1 MSSSFLTASP
11 LPLLFRR
18 RSSGEIR
25 NLASVSSSILPA
37 FGTVVDD
44 GHLQTKGFVVA
55 PYDRRYRWW
64 QTFLVVLVVYS
75 AWASPFELA
84 FKKVA
89 TGSLMPVDLVVD
101 AFFAVDIALTFFVA
115 YLDKS
120 TYLLVLDHKK
130 IASRYITK
138 YYFAMDVAST
148 VPFQALHSL
157 FTGHTREGLV
167 FGILNLLRL
176 WRLRRVSELFKRLEK
191 DTRFSYFWVRYFKL
205 ICVTLFAVHSAGC
218 FYYWMATHHK
228 ASADTWIGTQ
238 VNDFEHRSIWLGY
251 TYAIYWATVTLTTVG
266 YGDLHAVNFGEK
278 IFSIFYMLFNIGLFA
293 YLVGNMTNLVVH
305 SAFRTLFMRDSINEI
320 FRYASKNRLP
330 EGLKEQM
337 LAHMQLKF
345 RTAELQQEEVL
356 QDLPKAIR
364 SSIAH
369 HLFRKTIDKTYLFKG
384 VSEELTVQLV
394 SEMKAEYFPPKV
406 DIILQ
411 NEIPTDFYIL
421 VTGAL
426 DMLVY
431 KNGTEQFL
439 STLGSADMVGEFGV
453 FFNIPQPFTVR
464 TKRLSQVIRI
474 SHQHFK
480 QMIQPQNDDSKIIIT
495 NFTQHLKDLKQE
507 VLQEIPFLPELLE
520 ELNTEQL
527 GMESNEDARNHEPV
541 DNHGDPNVEGTNKT
555 SAPAPITMRVI
566 IHGHHPNEGDSK
578 GKLIHL
584 PDSIDNLLRLAE
596 KKLEK
601 RGSTIVMA
609 DGSVVEELNAL
620 RDNDHLLGGRRKIS
634 ELLLFDSPSSELVVD
649 NQRQIGSP
657 SRGEATSTIYAR
669 HRGRIRKIADKPRKA
684 SSSSNLSLLSF
695 PWKSNTKATSGR
707 TRRNYPYQWCSSS
720 WPKSEDCRRTQI
732 FFLCFFSL
740 SSELFFVIQ
749 YHSHI
754 RDDVTKLYPP
764 VGRRETAQRRRTPP
778 SSSVAEQLKTESV
791 WARTD

>member
-1 MSSSFLTASP
+1 MSSSFITASP
-11 LPLLFRR
+11 LPFLLRR

-37 FGTVVDD
+37 FGTVIDD
-44 GHLQTKGFVVA
+44 GHLQTKKFVVA

-101 AFFAVDIALTFFVA
+101 AFFAVDIVLTFFVA

-130 IASRYITK
+130 IASRYVTR

-148 VPFQALHSL
+148 VPFQSLHRL
-157 FTGHTREGLV
+157 FTGHTHNGLV

-191 DTRFSYFWVRYFKL
+191 DTRFSYFWIRYVKL

-228 ASADTWIGTQ
+228 TSDDTWIGTE
-238 VNDFEHRSIWLGY
+238 VHDFEHRSIWLGY

-278 IFSIFYMLFNIGLFA
+278 VFSIFYMLFNIGLFA

-305 SAFRTLFMRDSINEI
+305 SAVRTLFMD
-320 FRYASKNRLP
+320 
-330 EGLKEQM
+330 
-337 LAHMQLKF
+337 
-345 RTAELQQEEVL
+345 VL
-356 QDLPKAIR
+356 I
-364 SSIAH
+364 
-369 HLFRKTIDKTYLFKG
+369 
-384 VSEELTVQLV
+384 
-394 SEMKAEYFPPKV
+394 
-406 DIILQ
+406 
-411 NEIPTDFYIL
+411 
-421 VTGAL
+421 
-426 DMLVY
+426 Y

-439 STLGSADMVGEFGV
+439 SNLGSADMVGEFGV

-474 SHQHFK
+474 SHQYFK
-480 QMIQPQNDDSKIIIT
+480 QMIQPQNEDAKIIIT

-520 ELNTEQL
+520 ELNTEQ
-527 GMESNEDARNHEPV
+527 GTESNVSTHNHESV
-541 DNHGDPNVEGTNKT
+541 NYHGNPTVEGTNKT
-555 SAPAPITMRVI
+555 CAPGPITMRVI
-566 IHGHHPNEGDSK
+566 IHGHHPNEGGSK

-584 PDSIDNLLRLAE
+584 PGSIDDLLRLAE

-601 RGSTIVMA
+601 RGSTVVMA
-609 DGSVVEELNAL
+609 DGSAVEELNAL
-620 RDNDHLLGGRRKIS
+620 RDNDHL
-634 ELLLFDSPSSELVVD
+634 F
-649 NQRQIGSP
+649 
-657 SRGEATSTIYAR
+657 
-669 HRGRIRKIADKPRKA
+669 
-684 SSSSNLSLLSF
+684 
-695 PWKSNTKATSGR
+695 
-707 TRRNYPYQWCSSS
+707 
-720 WPKSEDCRRTQI
+720 I
-732 FFLCFFSL
+732 F
-740 SSELFFVIQ
+740 
-749 YHSHI
+749 
-754 RDDVTKLYPP
+754 
-764 VGRRETAQRRRTPP
+764 
-778 SSSVAEQLKTESV
+778 
-791 WARTD
+791 